1 MYELL
6 KGFWLLNLIILSWR
20 LNQMVLSNHSALPFY
35 KSMVLVESAAFIK
48 ICLVSI
54 FRNYSK
60 SFLSTN
66 LLAGKIK
73 IIKCSLYTYKNTL
86 DLATV
91 SLNCLSKKIF
101 YVYLAFYL
109 LSRLYHTLF
118 SVSSLCWCLL
128 WFVNMMLCGV
138 STSSCCNLCPINGSF
153 YSFISTGRKHVK
165 DNGYTSRCFNL
176 KL

>member
-1 MYELL
+1 MCLVFVFSFVTKMYELL
-6 KGFWLLNLIILSWR
+6 KEFCLAESNNL
-20 LNQMVLSNHSALPFY
+20 VLSNQLILSRRWFG
-35 KSMVLVESAAFIK
+35 VIK
-48 ICLVSI
+48 VCLVSI

-66 LLAGKIK
+66 LLAGKMK

-91 SLNCLSKKIF
+91 SLNCLSKKKNC
-101 YVYLAFYL
+101 VYLAFYL

-153 YSFISTGRKHVK
+153 YSFISTGRKHVR